1 MNVRPLPVTI
11 VCATRDACDA
21 VRLTVR
27 SLLRHTPPVARIVV
41 ADNGSTDG
49 TLEWLRTVDGIDVV
63 ALDERAR
70 VLADEHEWRRSVAAA
85 LVRRG
90 AGSTA
95 TARRLLGDGA
105 AAPVPSTEHGATL
118 DWLVAQA
125 TTPYV
130 VTLDSDVEL
139 LADGWLEAALAVMH
153 RDGLAA
159 FGSLEPG
166 RGQYRPRLALHLLL
180 IRTDA
185 VRRVNG
191 TFRGTFRCD
200 DPDERDRW
208 RARRTGWAI
217 DLDDLDA
224 FPGVIV
230 YPPGAQLLEALDAA
244 GERWAAFP
252 ADIEQRYVHYGHL
265 SWGGADGGHRARR
278 AAVRDRLVAYEPA

>member
-11 VCATRDACDA
+11 VCATRNACDA

-27 SLLRHTPPVARIVV
+27 SLLRHTPPVARILV

-49 TLEWLRTVDGIDVV
+49 TLEWLRAVDGIEVV
-63 ALDERAR
+63 ALDKRAR
-70 VLADEHEWRRSVAAA
+70 VLADEHVWRRSVAAA
-85 LVRRG
+85 LARRD

-95 TARRLLGDGA
+95 AARRLLADDA
-105 AAPVPSTEHGATL
+105 APPVPSTEHGATL
-118 DWLVAQA
+118 DWLVAQV
-125 TTPYV
+125 TTPYAV
-130 VTLDSDVEL
+130 MIDSDVEL
-139 LADGWLEAALAVMH
+139 LADGWLEAALAVVH

-166 RGQYRPRLALHLLL
+166 RGRYRPRLALHLLL

-200 DPDERDRW
+200 DPDERERW
-208 RARRTGWAI
+208 RARRNGWAI

-224 FPGVIV
+224 FPDVTV

-252 ADIEQRYVHYGHL
+252 ADIERRYVHYGHL
-265 SWGGADGGHRARR
+265 SWGGADGGDNSRR
-278 AAVRDRLVAYEPA
+278 AAVRDRLLAYEPA

>member
-27 SLLRHTPPVARIVV
+27 SLLRHTPPVGRIVV

-118 DWLVAQA
+118 DWLVAHA

-200 DPDERDRW
+200 DPDERERW